1 MTDSVTADVE
11 GAIVG
16 YLNARRRLLIVAE
29 RHPELLRGNDNI
41 VGTRIGEYIA
51 MTWLRQKGRN
61 PVKVDTPTEKGYDL
75 LDGKT
80 RVSVKT
86 LTQENTRGRI
96 TRLTDPWD
104 ELLVIGFDTKALR
117 YRVGHL
123 HRADFDRALAKHPK
137 WSRRPYVKLTMLG
150 KKGLIG
156 VYGNVSP
163 PVNFPDTK
171 SGQHKP

>member
-1 MTDSVTADVE
+1 MTNSVTADVE

-41 VGTRIGEYIA
+41 IGTRIGEYIA

-61 PVKVDTPTEKGYDL
+61 PVKVDTLTEKGYDL

-104 ELLVIGFDTKALR
+104 ELLIIDFDTKALR
-117 YRVGHL
+117 YRVGRL
-123 HRADFDRALAKHPK
+123 LRTDFDRACIENPT
-137 WSRRPYVKLTMLG
+137 WSRQPYVKSTMLG
-150 KKGLIG
+150 KKGLVG
-156 VYGNVSP
+156 RYGRMTEYMS
-163 PVNFPDTK
+163 FP
-171 SGQHKP
+171 GLKPRHSRT